1 MPRDTPVSATKLV
14 VSASEGD
21 TFAQAVL
28 YEVGEILGEGLIALI
43 RIMDIKTI
51 VVGGGLSAGF
61 EFIQPGVWKMLN
73 QYLPS
78 YYNQSLDFRLASLGN
93 DAGVQG
99 AAALCFQT

>member
-1 MPRDTPVSATKLV
+1 
-14 VSASEGD
+14 
-21 TFAQAVL
+21 
-28 YEVGEILGEGLIALI
+28 
-43 RIMDIKTI
+43 
-51 VVGGGLSAGF
+51 VGGGLSAGF